1 MMKLKRIPYFL
12 LLFITV
18 LVGLAWFHY
27 SRTDFVNMKANR
39 YGYLKD
45 KNVRDV
51 NIGVVW
57 PFKDL
62 PTYTQGIELALSEI
76 EKEKGF
82 SYRFKLHFKDEKLG
96 ETDIW
101 DFANNKK
108 IVAAIG
114 FLNSGSV
121 KACAPIL
128 GEAEVLVLECGTN
141 PFLLERNFQL
151 TAGNSYS
158 DFYHADNIK
167 GIVKSLGMKK
177 IAVIYKDTEYCNGM
191 FTLFSFQIGKEK
203 DFYYTSINEYN
214 EKSYVEPIYDR
225 IVDTEFDGIVF
236 FGYSED
242 ASSLLKH
249 LRKIGYRKPF
259 IGNEALDTDDFT
271 KSFGSSF
278 DLSNVYCSS
287 YDTTF
292 DSTPELKAFAE
303 RYRQKFNSA
312 PDQWSLCGY
321 SAIMLLKKA
330 IDNQGSLLPPLLYR
344 SIIYSNYTILG
355 LKYEY
360 AANGLLKLNLTS
372 SKKWMPGKGFIP
384 FLTGKDSG
392 DYEDSTWQFERRF

>member
-1 MMKLKRIPYFL
+1 
-12 LLFITV
+12 
-18 LVGLAWFHY
+18 
-27 SRTDFVNMKANR
+27 MKANR
-39 YGYLKD
+39 YGYLKN

-51 NIGVVW
+51 SIGVVW

-76 EKEKGF
+76 EKEKSF
-82 SYRFKLHFKDEKLG
+82 PYRFKLHFKDEKLG

-108 IVAAIG
+108 IVATIG
-114 FLNSGSV
+114 FFNSGSV

-128 GEAEVLVLECGTN
+128 GEAGVLVLECGTN

-151 TAGNSYS
+151 TAGNNYS

-167 GIVKSLGMKK
+167 DIVKSLGMKK
-177 IAVIYKDTEYCNGM
+177 LAVIYKDTEYGKGL

-214 EKSYVEPIYDR
+214 EKSHFEPIYDK
-225 IVDTEFDGIVF
+225 IVNTEFDGIVF
-236 FGYSED
+236 IGYSED
-242 ASSLLKH
+242 ASSLLKY

-259 IGNEALDTDDFT
+259 IGNEVLDFDAFT
-271 KSFGSSF
+271 KSFDPSF

-292 DSTPELKAFAE
+292 DSTPELKAFAK
-303 RYRQKFNSA
+303 RYKQKFNSA

-321 SAIMLLKKA
+321 SAIMLLKKSV
-330 IDNQGSLLPPLLYR
+330 DNAGSLMPQSLYR
-344 SIIYSNYTILG
+344 SIIYSDHIILG

-360 AANGLLKLNLTS
+360 ATNGLLKLNLTS
-372 SKKWMPGKGFIP
+372 SKKWMPGKRFIP
-384 FLTGKDSG
+384 FLTDKDSG
-392 DYEDSTWQFERRF
+392 DYEDSQNTNLTSDFNKNRN

>member
-1 MMKLKRIPYFL
+1 MI
-12 LLFITV
+12 
-18 LVGLAWFHY
+18 VGLAWFHY
-27 SRTDFVNMKANR
+27 SRTDLVNRKAHR
-39 YGYLKD
+39 YGYLKN

-62 PTYTQGIELALSEI
+62 PSYIQGIELALSEI
-76 EKEKGF
+76 EKEKSF

-114 FLNSGSV
+114 FANSGSV

-128 GEAEVLVLECGTN
+128 NEAGVLVLECGTN

-151 TAGNSYS
+151 TVGNNYS
-158 DFYHADNIK
+158 DFYHANNIK
-167 GIVKSLGMKK
+167 DIVKSLGMKK
-177 IAVIYKDTEYCNGM
+177 IAIIYKDTDYCNGM

-203 DFYYTSINEYN
+203 EFYYTSINEYN
-214 EKSYVEPIYDR
+214 EKSFVEPIYDR
-225 IVDTEFDGIVF
+225 IDNTESDGIVF
-236 FGYSED
+236 IGYSED
-242 ASSLLKH
+242 ASSLLKY
-249 LRKIGYRKPF
+249 LRKIGYRKPL
-259 IGNEALDTDDFT
+259 IGNEELDTDAFI
-271 KSFGSSF
+271 KSFDPSF

-292 DSTPELKAFAE
+292 DSRPELKAFAK
-303 RYRQKFNSA
+303 RYKQKFNSA

-321 SAIMLLKKA
+321 SAIMLLKKSIA
-330 IDNQGSLLPPLLYR
+330 NEGSLLPQSLYR
-344 SIIYSNYTILG
+344 SIIYSGHTILG

-360 AANGLLKLNLTS
+360 ATNGLLKLNLTS

-392 DYEDSTWQFERRF
+392 NYEDSTFQFERQF